1 MNLKTEPAVLCSNA
15 APLHCQH
22 RSASGRRFCRLAVSD
37 PATGLC
43 FKHAAEQKKDRDAAN
58 VASQLIGDT
67 QEFTS
72 AVAINRSL
80 GELYKLL
87 ARDEI
92 APRRAAVMAYTCNLL
107 LHTLP
112 AIERELH
119 AQDDKRPT
127 TIIMDIDSA
136 VARRALAAQ
145 QAQLAKEAQRQDPE
159 RAMYSRL
166 AELYGTCSCAV
177 PAGSDSSRAS
187 DSKDGTG

>member
-1 MNLKTEPAVLCSNA
+1 MNQKLEPAALSPNA

-22 RSASGRRFCRLAVSD
+22 RSASGRRFCRMAVSD
-37 PATGLC
+37 PASGLC
-43 FKHAAEQKKDRDAAN
+43 FRHAAEQKRNKDAVN
-58 VASQLIGDT
+58 LASQLIGDT

-112 AIERELH
+112 AMERELH
-119 AQDDKRPT
+119 LPNKGQLVV
-127 TIIMDIDSA
+127 IDIDSA
-136 VARRALAAQ
+136 VARRAQESLRA
-145 QAQLAKEAQRQDPE
+145 PE
-159 RAMYSRL
+159 S
-166 AELYGTCSCAV
+166 
-177 PAGSDSSRAS
+177 
-187 DSKDGTG
+187 TGHQS